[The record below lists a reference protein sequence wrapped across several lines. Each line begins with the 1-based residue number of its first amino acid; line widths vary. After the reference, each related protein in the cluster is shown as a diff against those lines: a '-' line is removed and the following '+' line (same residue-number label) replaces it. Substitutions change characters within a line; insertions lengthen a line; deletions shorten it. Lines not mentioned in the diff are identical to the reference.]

1 MKLAWSVL
9 ALRDFEEA
17 TDYIAQD
24 NPAAAHWI
32 AERIVAATR
41 KLAEYPYIGHPGED
55 ENTREWLV
63 QQTPYVVVYEIHGDT
78 IYLSRVWHGR
88 RDRGE
93 ARESDDR

>member
-24 NPAAAHWI
+24 NPAAAQRI
-32 AERIVAATR
+32 AERILAATR
-41 KLAEYPYIGHPGED
+41 KLTEYPYIGHPGDD

-63 QQTPYVVVYEIHGDT
+63 RQTPYVVVYEIHGDT

-93 ARESDDR
+93 ASEPADR